1 MEDDNLR
8 QSAAAAGRK
17 LSAETFVWENEAR
30 KYVNAYERTL
40 ATVSADAVKPAGP
53 SAG

>member
-1 MEDDNLR
+1 MLDGNLR
-8 QSAAAAGRK
+8 RRSAAAGAK

-30 KYVNAYERTL
+30 KYIDAYERAL
-40 ATVSADAVKPAGP
+40 APLTAGAVKPAGP